1 MATCRFP
8 CQVRGF
14 WHWVDYLCKVAVAQ
28 GREPIFFNFD
38 ETSVSQWWLQPKGC
52 VVKKQKWRNGV
63 PPQARVP
70 TNRRRGAVTFGVM
83 LPQLVLGNKHV
94 LPLSLCAE
102 LEGVASPL
110 LHVWR
115 GKSGWI
121 CEETFVNYLNLV
133 ADALEPFPSIQP
145 IILMDCASAHLG
157 ERVLD
162 LALDRQ
168 LYVCFVPAGCT
179 AHLQPLDV
187 GCFGPLKAFL
197 RRQARDA
204 LRRQGSFSKLD
215 WLLAINKAA
224 AEFLPGRRWAHL
236 FHQCGVTGTRQGL
249 KGFLAS
255 MAASF
260 LLACQ

>member
-1 MATCRFP
+1 M
-8 CQVRGF
+8 
-14 WHWVDYLCKVAVAQ
+14 
-28 GREPIFFNFD
+28 
-38 ETSVSQWWLQPKGC
+38 
-52 VVKKQKWRNGV
+52 KKQKWRNGV

-83 LPQLVLGNKHV
+83 VSHRRDLQPLLPQLVLGNKHV
-94 LPLSLCAE
+94 LPLWLCAE

-145 IILMDCASAHLG
+145 IILMDCASAHLA

-168 LYVCFVPAGCT
+168 LYVCFVPAGCA

-215 WLLAINKAA
+215 WLLAINNGA

-236 FHQCGVTGTRQGL
+236 FHQCGVTGTRQGK

-255 MAASF
+255 VAAKYSEVQPAPVAPSREVIAGLF
-260 LLACQ
+260 PRNRSVCYDKLFPPH